1 MAACCPGGGDGDAG
15 GGHRRTQADCALPD
29 TCPSAQCAAVF
40 GAFFGDCEAMLA
52 QTGPAE
58 LALLRD
64 FHASCQELEA
74 SSQQMLDSAT
84 PAMIFHLLVVDEA
97 TLPPPPPT
105 PPTPPGPPD
114 ASSGSAE
121 AVEEFRRVCTRGNLQ
136 SCAPVCLEVTYGFL
150 LSIEIDGRGTVM
162 TCNKYDGAFSWQGQA
177 SLGGY
182 IGADIASFVSS
193 VVSGAAGTF
202 MATLTAA
209 AGILATLTIE
219 PGQLV
224 LVAGDSTLVAAPA
237 WGSGGFIIQER
248 ASLSLSFIELEG
260 AIVLEPGA
268 TALTLS
274 DCTNVNAIT
283 GSGIEVPSGATF
295 MIEST
300 IPINLVYGPAP
311 MDGHLVIR
319 GPVTCSNANV
329 ITLRCDGIQR
339 RERRA

>member
-1 MAACCPGGGDGDAG
+1 MRVLEEELAAVRQDIGGSSASQRRQQQQPRQRQRRRRVQAAAQSCTADSFASRSEDAMAACCPGGGDGDAG

-224 LVAGDSTLVAAPA
+224 LVAGDSALVAAPA
-237 WGSGGFIIQER
+237 
-248 ASLSLSFIELEG
+248 
-260 AIVLEPGA
+260 
-268 TALTLS
+268 
-274 DCTNVNAIT
+274 
-283 GSGIEVPSGATF
+283 
-295 MIEST
+295 
-300 IPINLVYGPAP
+300 
-311 MDGHLVIR
+311 
-319 GPVTCSNANV
+319 
-329 ITLRCDGIQR
+329 
-339 RERRA
+339 